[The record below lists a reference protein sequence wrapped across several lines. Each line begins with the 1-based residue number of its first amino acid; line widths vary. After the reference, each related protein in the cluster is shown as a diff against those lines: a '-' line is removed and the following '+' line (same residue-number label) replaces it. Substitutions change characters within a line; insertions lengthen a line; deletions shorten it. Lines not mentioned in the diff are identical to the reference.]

1 MKRIALLVVAI
12 SAILC
17 GCAHVPET
25 VIRYDKRRDGI
36 VITSPKD
43 VAIASA
49 TITVSNGVMTVHFTG
64 YSARNNIEV
73 IRAVA
78 ARNAELLENA
88 VKLTGAGLGELLEH
102 AK

>member
-25 VIRYDKRRDGI
+25 IISYDPKRKAVVIA
-36 VITSPKD
+36 SPKD
-43 VAIASA
+43 VEITSA
-49 TITVSNGVMTVHFTG
+49 TITVSNNVVSIHFTG
-64 YSARNNIEV
+64 YKARNNIEV